1 MAYEVEVRPA
11 ARRQIRKLP
20 IAAQD
25 QVRPVIRAL
34 ANDPRPP
41 GVVKMAGS
49 SDFYRVRSGDYRIV
63 YEIHDAVLVVVV
75 VTVGNRREVYR

>member
-1 MAYEVEVRPA
+1 MAYQVEVRPA

-25 QVRPVIRAL
+25 QIRPVVRAL
-34 ANDPRPP
+34 ADEPRPH
-41 GVVKMAGS
+41 GVSKLTGS
-49 SDFYRVRSGDYRIV
+49 DLYRVRSGDYRIV

-75 VTVGNRREVYR
+75 VTVGHRGEVYR

>member
-25 QVRPVIRAL
+25 QIRPVIRAL
-34 ANDPRPP
+34 ADEPRPS
-41 GVVKMAGS
+41 GVGKLTGS
-49 SDFYRVRSGDYRIV
+49 DLYRVRSGDYRIV

-75 VTVGNRREVYR
+75 VTVGHRSEVYR